1 MDKHDF
7 IKQLQNCKTT
17 EKFDQ
22 LLTSL
27 HTTLQQEQRLDIWL
41 PLSTLS
47 HYQKN
52 RFSQAAND
60 QAMLAARDRLL
71 DYLLK
76 YSQILNPDIIKLQQL
91 IDILNNFLLF
101 KESLID
107 RPPDK
112 RATIKPAALLL
123 KNEYDIQHLLYAMLK
138 PVFPTLRSEVSS
150 DSGVAAIRAD
160 LCIDDLSVIIE
171 AKCSRPSMS
180 QRDLTEEIEAD
191 MVHYSAQHIF
201 FLIYDKDCII
211 KDPIPYQK
219 ALSRRFDNKEIHLII
234 EQPKRL

>member
-1 MDKHDF
+1 M
-7 IKQLQNCKTT
+7 
-17 EKFDQ
+17 
-22 LLTSL
+22 
-27 HTTLQQEQRLDIWL
+27 
-41 PLSTLS
+41 
-47 HYQKN
+47 
-52 RFSQAAND
+52 
-60 QAMLAARDRLL
+60 
-71 DYLLK
+71 
-76 YSQILNPDIIKLQQL
+76 
-91 IDILNNFLLF
+91 
-101 KESLID
+101 ID

-112 RATIKPAALLL
+112 RATIKPVALLL

-201 FLIYDKDCII
+201 FLIYDKDRIV